1 MTYTGQGRHGKLQ
14 LLCHAYGDPVQD
26 EQAKCC
32 ALNPCDG
39 VSEPRRESTV
49 LGSDPAGHRVC
60 VGYMSCFMEK
70 PTTEHL
76 AVVKRILRYITG
88 TIDYGCHYKPDRG
101 LKLAGYS
108 DVDMRRRHSQEHHRC
123 PLLPRPQPGDMA
135 VTKAEGCHPL
145 LL

>member
-1 MTYTGQGRHGKLQ
+1 MLDKAGMASYNSCATPMETQCKMSKQSVAPSTLATEYRSLVGSLRYL
-14 LLCHAYGDPVQD
+14 VQTRPD
-26 EQAKCC
+26 IVF
-32 ALNPCDG
+32 D
-39 VSEPRRESTV
+39 
-49 LGSDPAGHRVC
+49 
-60 VGYMSCFMEK
+60 VGYVSCFMEK

-76 AVVKRILRYITG
+76 AVVKRILRYIAG
-88 TIDYGCHYKPDRG
+88 TIDYGCHYKPDGG

-108 DVDMRRRHSQEHHRC
+108 DVDMRCRHLQEHHRR